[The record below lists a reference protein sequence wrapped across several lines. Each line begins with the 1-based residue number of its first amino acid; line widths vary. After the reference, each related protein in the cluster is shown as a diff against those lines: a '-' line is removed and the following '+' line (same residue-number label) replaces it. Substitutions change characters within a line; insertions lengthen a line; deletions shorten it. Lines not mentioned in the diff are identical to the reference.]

1 MSIDSSK
8 NILKKEIT
16 FFKELHLYFNYADIK
31 KLLIEKN
38 IQITNSTL
46 KTYLYSLTKENFLF
60 DAGKGW
66 YSSIEKPFR
75 LNKEPVKEI
84 ISTIKRELPLLSFS
98 CWSTEQLNPFT
109 HHILSKFITF
119 VYTDSDYLSNTV
131 EKLDGVG
138 FSVYDNPTKAEIE
151 KFFKTSKKTVVLRPS
166 IIKQPKS
173 RDNFS
178 LIEKILVDFLVENR
192 KIRIMESSE
201 ADRVVRKAINSGR
214 VNISSLLSYAKRREM
229 VFPEHN
235 QPSPEK
241 YLIGDS

>member
-1 MSIDSSK
+1 MSYISLKD
-8 NILKKEIT
+8 ILKKEIT
-16 FFKELHLYFNYADIK
+16 FFKELHLYFNYADVK

-38 IQITNSTL
+38 IQVTNSTL
-46 KTYLYSLTKENFLF
+46 KTYLHAFTKEKILF

-75 LNKEPVKEI
+75 LDKEPVKEI
-84 ISTIKRELPLLSFS
+84 ISIINRELPLLFFS
-98 CWSTEQLNPFT
+98 CWSTEQLNSFT

-119 VYTDSDYLSNTV
+119 VYTDSDYIRNTV

-151 KFFKTSKKTVVLRPS
+151 KFFKTSEKTVVLRPS
-166 IIKQPKS
+166 IIKQPES
-173 RDNFS
+173 RDSFS
-178 LIEKILVDFLVENR
+178 LIEKTLVDFLVENR

-229 VFPEHN
+229 VFPEYN
-235 QPSPEK
+235 QLSPEK